1 MCERHLGF
9 RCGPEDSGASPGWP
23 SRVWA
28 PAPPPVSATPVGCL
42 TGTRSK
48 RLGLASSAGETQD
61 AVPQRATGSACH
73 FVPHRAIF
81 SGDLAV
87 FVTLGPREI
96 VFTQRVVCARVP
108 RGRSSE
114 AEHQLPKLEIQ
125 RRAPGRPQLSLAKRH
140 PRRQRRR
147 LRTPE
152 TVGPI
157 EAPPE
162 YLVAGPSPWA
172 SALITLSDQGEWQ
185 EVVEGP
191 RRHQEC
197 VHAQYGSRSRA
208 ETGPEVTWRCAPYRT
223 RLVDPLLDTLM
234 AAQPAVLLVGPR
246 AAGKTTTASRRAATT
261 VRLDRAAEAGAF
273 VADPDAALRDLPEPI
288 LLDEWQ
294 QVPGV
299 LGAVKRAVD
308 GDPRPG
314 RFLITGSVRGD
325 LTGET
330 WPGTGRVVRVT
341 LQTLS
346 MREQLGRIDAPA
358 FLDQL
363 ATGHT
368 PSRPMDPPDLRGY
381 VELAF
386 RGGFPSVL
394 DQTQDLRESW
404 LESYVDQIITR
415 DAVSLAGLRDPSASG
430 ATCRRM
436 P

>member
-1 MCERHLGF
+1 M
-9 RCGPEDSGASPGWP
+9 P
-23 SRVWA
+23 
-28 PAPPPVSATPVGCL
+28 
-42 TGTRSK
+42 
-48 RLGLASSAGETQD
+48 
-61 AVPQRATGSACH
+61 
-73 FVPHRAIF
+73 
-81 SGDLAV
+81 
-87 FVTLGPREI
+87 
-96 VFTQRVVCARVP
+96 
-108 RGRSSE
+108 
-114 AEHQLPKLEIQ
+114 
-125 RRAPGRPQLSLAKRH
+125 
-140 PRRQRRR
+140 
-147 LRTPE
+147 
-152 TVGPI
+152 
-157 EAPPE
+157 
-162 YLVAGPSPWA
+162 
-172 SALITLSDQGEWQ
+172 
-185 EVVEGP
+185 
-191 RRHQEC
+191 
-197 VHAQYGSRSRA
+197 
-208 ETGPEVTWRCAPYRT
+208 PYRT

-363 ATGHT
+363 AAGHT

-381 VELAF
+381 VELAL

-415 DAVSLAGLRDPSASG
+415 DAVSLAGLRDPSRLRRYVSAYAMSTAGTVSEQSLIEASG
-430 ATCRRM
+430 LDRKTANAYERLLTDLFVVEPLPAWTSNRLQRLVHGPKRYFIEPSLVGAVLRADTETVMRDVDLLGRLIDTFVVAQLRAEREVSRSRPVLYHVRERQGRHEIDVLAEIRGGRVIGCEVKATAAPTTSDARHLAWLRDRLADRFTSGILFHTG
-436 P
+436 PSVYTLSQSIIAVPIAALWT

>member
-1 MCERHLGF
+1 M
-9 RCGPEDSGASPGWP
+9 P
-23 SRVWA
+23 
-28 PAPPPVSATPVGCL
+28 
-42 TGTRSK
+42 
-48 RLGLASSAGETQD
+48 
-61 AVPQRATGSACH
+61 
-73 FVPHRAIF
+73 
-81 SGDLAV
+81 
-87 FVTLGPREI
+87 
-96 VFTQRVVCARVP
+96 
-108 RGRSSE
+108 
-114 AEHQLPKLEIQ
+114 
-125 RRAPGRPQLSLAKRH
+125 
-140 PRRQRRR
+140 
-147 LRTPE
+147 
-152 TVGPI
+152 
-157 EAPPE
+157 
-162 YLVAGPSPWA
+162 
-172 SALITLSDQGEWQ
+172 
-185 EVVEGP
+185 
-191 RRHQEC
+191 
-197 VHAQYGSRSRA
+197 
-208 ETGPEVTWRCAPYRT
+208 PYRT

-363 ATGHT
+363 AAGHT

-381 VELAF
+381 VELAL

-415 DAVSLAGLRDPSASG
+415 DAVSLAGLRDPSRLRRYVSAYAMSTAGTVSEQSLIEASG
-430 ATCRRM
+430 LDRKTANAYERLLTDLFVVEPLPAWTSNRLQRLVHGPKRYFIEPSLVGAVLRADTETVM
-436 P
+436 RDVDLLGRLIDTFVVA